1 MEVGIKKAKNELSK
15 LISAAKAG
23 EDVFLVN
30 RGERVAKIVPVLE
43 KRAKNRGF
51 GMFKDVI
58 HLPDDWGSPEAL
70 KKEEEEF
77 LALFE
82 GLE

>member
-1 MEVGIKKAKNELSK
+1 MEVGIKQAKNQLSK
-15 LISAAKAG
+15 LVAAARSG
-23 EDVFLVN
+23 EEVFLMN
-30 RGERVAKIVPVLE
+30 RGKKVAKIVSIAQPR
-43 KRAKNRGF
+43 KNNRGY

-70 KKEEEEF
+70 KREEEEV